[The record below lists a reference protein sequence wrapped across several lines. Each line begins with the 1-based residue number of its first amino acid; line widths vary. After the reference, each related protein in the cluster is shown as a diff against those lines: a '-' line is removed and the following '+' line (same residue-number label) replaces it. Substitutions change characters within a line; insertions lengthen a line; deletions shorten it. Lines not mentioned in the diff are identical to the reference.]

1 MGSAINLEVPTL
13 LKAFKIVQTV
23 RLVPGFSIVDISTLF
38 AFKKL
43 LGHPLAHVHSSCTC
57 PAQDSHYD

>member
-13 LKAFKIVQTV
+13 LEAFQIVQPV
-23 RLVPGFSIVDISTLF
+23 CLVPGFGIVNISTLF

-43 LGHPLAHVHSSCTC
+43 LQRPLTHAYMPSSGI
-57 PAQDSHYD
+57 SL